1 MRGALAT
8 VLAITILAPGVAAQ
22 AAAPAGRL
30 QGVVRGLPPR
40 KTRIFASARAV
51 DRVTSRVV
59 AATLLANASARYR
72 LTPPAGRYLL
82 AVDGLGAPGGA
93 VSRISR
99 TVRVRSRHTARKD
112 LTAR

>member
-8 VLAITILAPGVAAQ
+8 VLAITILVPGVAAQ

-40 KTRIFASARAV
+40 NTRIFAPVRAIARV
-51 DRVTSRVV
+51 PSRVV
-59 AATLLANASARYR
+59 AATVLPPASRRYR
-72 LTPPAGRYLL
+72 LTPPAGRYLI
-82 AVDGLGAPGGA
+82 AVDGLGSSGGS

-99 TVRVRSRHTARKD
+99 TVRVRSRR
-112 LTAR
+112 